1 MALPINIEQKKT
13 MNNLKPIVDEER
25 PKVYIETYGC
35 QMNVNDSEVI
45 LSILQENGYA
55 LTEDM
60 DRADVILA
68 NTCSIRDNAEQ
79 RIWGRIEQFRLQ
91 KKRNPQVVIGI
102 VGCMAERLKDKL
114 LEKVDLVAGPDA
126 YRSLPALLR
135 DIRPDSPQINV
146 LLSREETYADISPV
160 RLDRN
165 GVSAYISI
173 MRGCNNVC
181 SYCVVPYTR
190 GAERSRDPHSIVRE
204 ARELFENGDR
214 EVNLLGQNVDSYL
227 GKEGRAGAAEG
238 VSDGDAAA
246 GAGNNA
252 GGGVVN
258 FAKLLEM
265 VAAISPELRVRF
277 STSHPKDISDE
288 VISTIAAHENICRH
302 IHLPVQ
308 SGSSRLLEKMRRK
321 YDREWYLE
329 RVAKIRE
336 VMPDCGLSTDV
347 IAGFCS
353 ETEQDHRDTLSLFEQ
368 VCFDSAFMFQY
379 SERPGTLASRHYPDD
394 VPPEVKT
401 ARLNE
406 IIALQTKMSLKSNQK
421 DIGKTFRVLIE
432 GPSKRNPD
440 DLCGRAGNNKMCVFP
455 SMAAERTAQGLAP
468 LKAGDYVNV
477 KVVDCTSATLICRIV

>member
-1 MALPINIEQKKT
+1 
-13 MNNLKPIVDEER
+13 MNNLKPIVDQGR

-45 LSILQENGYA
+45 LSILQKNGYA
-55 LTEDM
+55 LTENM

-204 ARELFENGDR
+204 ARELFENGYK

-227 GKEGRAGAAEG
+227 WKGCE
-238 VSDGDAAA
+238 
-246 GAGNNA
+246 
-252 GGGVVN
+252 VVN
-258 FAKLLEM
+258 FARLLEM

-308 SGSSRLLEKMRRK
+308 SGSSRILEKMRRK

-353 ETEQDHRDTLSLFEQ
+353 ETEQDHQDTLSLFEQ

-406 IIALQTKMSLKSNQK
+406 IIALQTKMSLRSNQK
-421 DIGKTFRVLIE
+421 DMGKTFKVLIE

-455 SMAAERTAQGLAP
+455 SMAAERATQGLAP
-468 LKAGDYVNV
+468 LGAGNYVNV
-477 KVVDCTSATLICRIV
+477 KVVDCTSATLICEIV